1 MRAEELDD
9 SLLVLQTRHEHV
21 EVHPVDPL
29 HRQPDMTPD
38 DLGHALCYHLPG
50 SGRAG
55 FASRR
60 RFDPCDV
67 RRPMAV
73 GLSTT
78 ANRRSLFLRVLKRA
92 RAAASRAKFSPDEP
106 PTCPRSTRAAQG

>member
-9 SLLVLQTRHEHV
+9 SLLVLQTGHEHV

-60 RFDPCDV
+60 RFDPCG
-67 RRPMAV
+67 PIEP
-73 GLSTT
+73 GLPELVM
-78 ANRRSLFLRVLKRA
+78 NRRSEPQINTPRRSDAKPRYTVL
-92 RAAASRAKFSPDEP
+92 E
-106 PTCPRSTRAAQG
+106 CPVWQTPSQSI